1 MTTTEASPAGGP
13 EAGAGDARLDGA
25 AILANAQRIAPRLR
39 EHAAEVEAARRLTP
53 PVVDALRGTG
63 VFRMTMPRAWGG
75 PEVDLLTQLQILET
89 LSRADA
95 SAGWCAMIGSDS
107 GYYAAFLS
115 ETEARGLY
123 PELDSVTAGWIVP
136 AGTLDVV
143 DGGYRLS
150 GRWSFGSGI
159 THADVVSAGAV
170 VTEDGRPRPGPDG
183 QPEFRVALL
192 PTSRVSVHD
201 TWYTTGLCGSGSHDY
216 SVEGQFVPAGHTF
229 GFART
234 NREETLYRWPGML
247 IASVVAVPLG
257 VAADAL
263 DVAMDMLAAKV
274 SMPEMIPARDE
285 PRVRAAVARAQAM
298 VGSARSYVHDVY
310 GDLWTTLEAGDLPGL
325 AGRALL
331 AGCYVH
337 TITTCRDAVTVL
349 TEAVGTASIR
359 RDCPL
364 ERHHRDLVTM
374 GHHLMGQPKMREWA
388 GGLWLGQP
396 SPSPII

>member
-1 MTTTEASPAGGP
+1 
-13 EAGAGDARLDGA
+13 
-25 AILANAQRIAPRLR
+25 
-39 EHAAEVEAARRLTP
+39 
-53 PVVDALRGTG
+53 
-63 VFRMTMPRAWGG
+63 MPRAWGG

-107 GYYAAFLS
+107 GYYAAFLA

-123 PELDSVTAGWIVP
+123 PDLDSVTAGWIVP
-136 AGTLDVV
+136 AGTLEVV

-170 VTEDGRPRPGPDG
+170 VIEDGRPRLDPDG

-192 PTSRVSVHD
+192 PASRVTVHD

-234 NREETLYRWPGML
+234 NREETLYRFPAML
-247 IASVVAVPLG
+247 ISNVVAVPLG

-263 DVAMDMLAAKV
+263 DVAMDMLALKV
-274 SMPEMIPARDE
+274 SMPEGIPAREE
-285 PRVRAAVARAQAM
+285 PRVQAAVARAQAM
-298 VGSARSYVHDVY
+298 VGSARSYVYDVF
-310 GDLWTTLEAGDLPGL
+310 GDLWTMLEAGDLPGF
-325 AGRALL
+325 ATRALL
-331 AGCYVH
+331 AGCFVH
-337 TITTCRDAVTVL
+337 TVTTCRDAVTVL

-374 GHHLMGQPKMREWA
+374 GHHLVGQPKMREWA